1 MLDKDKYIEFE
12 DLANDNQVLHL
23 YTKIPFN
30 FNKQELS
37 KNYIFKEYEEIQK
50 IFNHKF
56 DNIIVSNQ
64 NHTTNVIK
72 ITRENINNNFDNVD
86 GLITNLKNVA
96 LVTYSADCQS
106 ILIYDK
112 KRKIIGNIHSGWKG
126 TLNRIIENA
135 INIMVNDYNSNRED
149 ISVFICPSIL
159 KCCFEVDSD
168 VKDEFI
174 DRFNDIDINNYIKQK
189 NNKYLIDTVG
199 INTDILINLGIKK
212 ENIHKSN
219 ICTKCSK
226 EFHSYRRN
234 KEINGRNIALIAL
247 I

>member
-1 MLDKDKYIEFE
+1 M
-12 DLANDNQVLHL
+12 
-23 YTKIPFN
+23 
-30 FNKQELS
+30 
-37 KNYIFKEYEEIQK
+37 
-50 IFNHKF
+50 
-56 DNIIVSNQ
+56 
-64 NHTTNVIK
+64 
-72 ITRENINNNFDNVD
+72 
-86 GLITNLKNVA
+86 
-96 LVTYSADCQS
+96 VTYSADCQS